1 MDAIETYNITKK
13 FGELIAIDHVNI
25 QVKSGEIFG
34 LLGPN
39 GAGKSTLMRM
49 LCTLTRPT
57 EGTAKVAGYDI
68 VNEDSMVREHIGLVS
83 EKMIMYDRLTAKEN
97 LKLFA
102 KLCNMPNDAIDKK
115 IDELLK
121 FVRMEKWANAQIGTF
136 STGMKQ
142 RINVIRAL
150 IHDPNILFLDEPTL
164 GLDPQSTSEIRELIR
179 TINKDKKTTIVLT
192 THMMVEAD
200 MLCSRI
206 GIIDKGKVVA
216 IDAPLE
222 LKRKISTADTV
233 TVDLTLMNLT
243 NEMVDSISK
252 LSCVASVVR
261 EGDTRM
267 TVRAKGEDALD
278 IIIDEIRKHNWKI
291 SSITKQEPT
300 LEDVF
305 LHLTGH
311 EVREEVKDKVPMG
324 GHRHGPP
331 GSRGFG
337 GSSRGR

>member
-13 FGELIAIDHVNI
+13 FGELVAIDRVSIN
-25 QVKSGEIFG
+25 VKNGEIFG

-39 GAGKSTLMRM
+39 GAGKTTLMRM
-49 LCTLTRPT
+49 LCTLTMPT
-57 EGTAKVAGYDI
+57 DGTAKIAGYDI
-68 VNEDSMVREHIGLVS
+68 IKDDSMVREHIGLVS

-115 IDELLK
+115 IGELLK

-150 IHDPNILFLDEPTL
+150 LHDPKILFLDEPTL

-179 TINKDKKTTIVLT
+179 IINKEKKTTIILT

-200 MLCSRI
+200 MLCHRI
-206 GIIDKGKVVA
+206 GIIDRGKVIA
-216 IDAPLE
+216 IDTPRE
-222 LKRKISTADTV
+222 LKKKISGEDAITIE
-233 TVDLTLMNLT
+233 LSIINLT
-243 NEMVDSISK
+243 NDIVNSISK
-252 LSCVASVVR
+252 LGCVASVVR
-261 EGDTRM
+261 EDDSRITI
-267 TVRAKGEDALD
+267 RAKGEDALD
-278 IIIDEIRKHNWKI
+278 NVIDEIRKNNWKI

-311 EVREEVKDKVPMG
+311 EVREEVKDKVPME
-324 GHRHGPP
+324 RHGPGRHF
-331 GSRGFG
+331 GS
-337 GSSRGR
+337 STSRGRR